1 MADPLELL
9 NAWQRAVVASLGS
22 TPVAAASFRC
32 DPAAP
37 SRTAPAGAARQL
49 EFERELLGRAVAPLR
64 GARELVDQATGT
76 WRAQATSFRAS
87 VEDLFGQLAGL
98 MDQQADPSWNVA
110 PGCATRSRYS
120 DPPVTMYSPT
130 TKRQL
135 GSRPRLQ
142 IESNRDVTQ
151 SPDFAGPTHIIEI
164 IERRLWKPCLA
175 SLARLRRLGVSG

>member
-76 WRAQATSFRAS
+76 WRAQATSFRAAS
-87 VEDLFGQLAGL
+87 RTFGQLAGL
-98 MDQQADPSWNVA
+98 MDQQAHLLERAGATMRDPLAVFRTTGDAVPAETQGAGAKSTKTA
-110 PGCATRSRYS
+110 DESRQRRNQTPPQGS
-120 DPPVTMYSPT
+120 DLQD
-130 TKRQL
+130 KR
-135 GSRPRLQ
+135 
-142 IESNRDVTQ
+142 T
-151 SPDFAGPTHIIEI
+151 
-164 IERRLWKPCLA
+164 
-175 SLARLRRLGVSG
+175 